1 MINRQLTI
9 KGKVQGVSF
18 RIETMKMAGLLKVT
32 GYVKN
37 LPDGS
42 VYVEVEGEEANV
54 FNLID
59 YCHHGP
65 ELAEVEHLSVR
76 ENAIVG
82 YKSFEIRY

>member
-76 ENAIVG
+76 ENALVG

>member
-42 VYVEVEGEEANV
+42 VYVEVEGDEANV

-76 ENAIVG
+76 ENALVG

>member
-76 ENAIVG
+76 ENTIVG